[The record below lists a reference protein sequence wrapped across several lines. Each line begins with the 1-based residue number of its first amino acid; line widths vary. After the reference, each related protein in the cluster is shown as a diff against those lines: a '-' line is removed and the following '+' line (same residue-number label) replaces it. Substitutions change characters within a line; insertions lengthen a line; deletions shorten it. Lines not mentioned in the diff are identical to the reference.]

1 MKTKNRFSQDTF
13 LRAVIFGKYLLKS
26 QLVQKGYEQEIS
38 LSSACCWKETLFS
51 AIPAFKR
58 VFYSLP
64 WPLKVL
70 YLHIAANVCS
80 ELSLTDC
87 WRSITVFLSFF
98 FFFFLAFF
106 GKKRDFGF
114 VWKIICFCFK
124 SCCFTVR
131 LKFNF
136 FYCRCFSSGLWWS
149 IEMHMGIELYLQ
161 M

>member
-13 LRAVIFGKYLLKS
+13 LPALIFGKYLLKS

-38 LSSACCWKETLFS
+38 LSSACCWKETVFS

-98 FFFFLAFF
+98 FFSFLHSLGRKETLVLCEKFL
-106 GKKRDFGF
+106 F
-114 VWKIICFCFK
+114 VFALCLVA
-124 SCCFTVR
+124 S
-131 LKFNF
+131 L
-136 FYCRCFSSGLWWS
+136 SGSNLIS
-149 IEMHMGIELYLQ
+149 FIAGVSVQAYDEV
-161 M
+161 